1 MKRKLFYKC
10 LSFLYRS
17 LEIRSQQVSNWA
29 RPLLFLFLFLFP
41 ITMLGILL
49 REYRFFCAQSQK
61 MIALQQ
67 QYHTYLAKVKKV
79 VDKSAK
85 NGPPFVLSAERS
97 AVYRR
102 GQTDYN
108 AHNIGVTAE
117 DFTIAD
123 TYQTATFFLVVN
135 RHPEYLKQSMLEYFK
150 MQQLGFLLP
159 HIDQQEWLDYS
170 DQMLLATLKND
181 NFSSKQKTKKR
192 KQSTKI
198 ISCVWPINQ
207 QSFWL
212 SSLFGPRKKTDG
224 SWGFHHGIDM
234 AAMKGTPIKAAHTG
248 NVMEAGYVTGYG
260 NTIVIQYN
268 KSFKT
273 RYAHL
278 DAIYVYKG
286 QKIKKG
292 NNIGTVGDTGFVRK
306 SGKDGSHLHFE
317 VYKNGKQ
324 VNPLYSL
331 STIC

>member
-1 MKRKLFYKC
+1 MKHKL
-10 LSFLYRS
+10 LLYWRQ
-17 LEIRSQQVSNWA
+17 LIVCQIGYIRITLLGI
-29 RPLLFLFLFLFP
+29 LLFFF
-41 ITMLGILL
+41 ISMLGILL
-49 REYRFFCAQSQK
+49 IEYRFFCTQSQK

-67 QYHTYLAKVKKV
+67 QYHTYLAMVKKV

-85 NGPPFVLSAERS
+85 NSPPFALSAVRS

-102 GQTDYN
+102 GQADYN
-108 AHNIGVTAE
+108 VYNIGVTSE
-117 DFTIAD
+117 DFSTAD
-123 TYQTATFFLVVN
+123 IYQPAARFLVIN
-135 RHPEYLKQSMLEYFK
+135 RQPEYLKQSMLEYFK
-150 MQQLGFLLP
+150 MQQLDFLLP
-159 HIDQQEWLDYS
+159 YIDQQEWLDYS
-170 DQMLLATLKND
+170 DQMLLAMLVNN
-181 NFSSKQKTKKR
+181 NFSAKQKTKKR
-192 KQSTKI
+192 KQSTRI
-198 ISCVWPINQ
+198 IRCVWPIDQ

-224 SWGFHHGIDM
+224 SWGFHYGIDM
-234 AAMKGTPIKAAHTG
+234 AAIKGTPIKAAHTG
-248 NVMEAGYVTGYG
+248 NVMEAEYVTGYG

-317 VYKNGKQ
+317 IYKNGKQ

>member
-1 MKRKLFYKC
+1 MKYKL
-10 LSFLYRS
+10 LLYWRQ
-17 LEIRSQQVSNWA
+17 LIVYQIGYIRITLLGI
-29 RPLLFLFLFLFP
+29 LLFFF
-41 ITMLGILL
+41 ISMLGILL
-49 REYRFFCAQSQK
+49 IEYRFFCAQSQK

-67 QYHTYLAKVKKV
+67 QYRRYLARVKKV
-79 VDKSAK
+79 AHKAAK
-85 NGPPFVLSAERS
+85 NSRIE
-97 AVYRR
+97 

-108 AHNIGVTAE
+108 AYNTGVTSE
-117 DFTIAD
+117 DLSTAD
-123 TYQTATFFLVVN
+123 THQTATCFLVVN
-135 RHPEYLKQSMLEYFK
+135 RHPEYLKQSMFEYFK
-150 MQQLGFLLP
+150 IEQLDFLLP

-170 DQMLLATLKND
+170 DQMLLATLANN
-181 NFSSKQKTKKR
+181 NFSAKQKTKKR
-192 KQSTKI
+192 KQSTRI
-198 ISCVWPINQ
+198 IRCVWPINQ

-212 SSLFGPRKKTDG
+212 SSLFGPRKKIDG
-224 SWGFHHGIDM
+224 SWGFHYGIDM
-234 AAMKGTPIKAAHTG
+234 AAMKGTPVKAAHTG

-260 NTIVIQYN
+260 NTVVIQYN

-286 QKIKKG
+286 QKIREG
-292 NNIGTVGDTGFVRK
+292 NNIGSVGDTGFVRK